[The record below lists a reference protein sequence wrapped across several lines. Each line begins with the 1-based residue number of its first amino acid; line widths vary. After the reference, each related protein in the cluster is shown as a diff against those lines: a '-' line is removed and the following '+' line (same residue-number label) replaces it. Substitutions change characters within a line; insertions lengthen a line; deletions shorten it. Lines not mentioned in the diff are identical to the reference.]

1 MGSGAVERYLL
12 AFNDALVAGA
22 DRRERILAEVEEH
35 LRDSVAS
42 LVDRGLAPE
51 AAAAEAVARFGA
63 PAEAAERFGPDPLGW
78 AQQASAWF
86 DGWRVAHPWVV
97 AVVTVAPLTAFTLWL
112 SGPTTALVLGTCL
125 LLMVTARNLALRP
138 RTEPGFRARSV
149 GLWRDRR
156 RVAVALV
163 WAPIATVVV
172 FLEVAQPTTTWFR
185 AIVLYYLACAVAVYW
200 ARPSCCFDPA
210 CPGAARFAA
219 RHALAGAAVRYG
231 GWALAL
237 AGPGLAAVVPVAD
250 GHTSTALFAL
260 TVFLAAAPL
269 PSRSGQQW
277 LRRRRPLVAVALRSA
292 PILTLEAF
300 NAVRD
305 PSHWLLLLIIGA
317 VVAYAATTREIWR
330 SRWRSEQTRRR
341 LHARTQEVTDEG
353 LPE

>member
-1 MGSGAVERYLL
+1 MSGEVERYLL

-42 LVDRGLAPE
+42 LIERGLAPE

-97 AVVTVAPLTAFTLWL
+97 AVATVAPLTAIMLWL
-112 SGPTTALVLGTCL
+112 SGPTSALLLGVCL
-125 LLMVTARNLALRP
+125 LLMVTARSLVLRR
-138 RTEPGFRARSV
+138 RTEPGYRARNV

-156 RVAVALV
+156 RVAVALGWV
-163 WAPIATVVV
+163 PIIALLVL
-172 FLEVAQPTTTWFR
+172 FELAQPTTTWFR
-185 AIVLYYLACAVAVYW
+185 AIVLYYLACAVAAYW
-200 ARPSCCFDPA
+200 ARPRCCLDPA
-210 CPGAARFAA
+210 CPGATRFAA
-219 RHALAGAAVRYG
+219 RHALTGATVRYA

-237 AGPGLAAVVPVAD
+237 AGPALAAVVPVAD
-250 GHTSTALFAL
+250 SRTSTALFAL
-260 TVFLAAAPL
+260 TVFVAAAPL
-269 PSRSGQQW
+269 PSHASQQW
-277 LRRRRPLVAVALRSA
+277 LRRRRPVVAVALRSA

-305 PSHWLLLLIIGA
+305 PSHWLLLLIIAA
-317 VVAYAATTREIWR
+317 VAAYAATTREIWW
-330 SRWRSEQTRRR
+330 SHWRSEQTRRR
-341 LHARTQEVTDEG
+341 LQARTQEIADEG
-353 LPE
+353 LTE

>member
-1 MGSGAVERYLL
+1 MVSGEVERYLL

-63 PAEAAERFGPDPLGW
+63 PAEAADRFGPDPLGW

-97 AVVTVAPLTAFTLWL
+97 AVTTVAPLTAFTLWR
-112 SGPTTALVLGTCL
+112 SGPTIALVLGICL
-125 LLMVTARNLALRP
+125 LLMISARNVVLR
-138 RTEPGFRARSV
+138 RRAERGYRARNV

-163 WAPIATVVV
+163 WVPIIAIVVLV
-172 FLEVAQPTTTWFR
+172 EVAQPTTTWYR

-200 ARPSCCFDPA
+200 ARPSCCLDPA
-210 CPGAARFAA
+210 CPGATRLAA
-219 RHALAGAAVRYG
+219 RHALTGAAIRYA

-237 AGPGLAAVVPVAD
+237 AGPALAAVVPVAD

-260 TVFLAAAPL
+260 TVFAALAPL
-269 PSRSGQQW
+269 PSRRGQHW
-277 LRRRRPLVAVALRSA
+277 LRGRRPVVAVALRSA
-292 PILTLEAF
+292 PILTLEAV
-300 NAVRD
+300 NALRD
-305 PSHWLLLLIIGA
+305 PSHWPLLLIIGA
-317 VVAYAATTREIWR
+317 LAAYVAMTREIWWN
-330 SRWRSEQTRRR
+330 RWRSEQTRRR
-341 LHARTQEVTDEG
+341 LHARTQEIALGG

>member
-1 MGSGAVERYLL
+1 MVSGELEWYLL

-22 DRRERILAEVEEH
+22 GRRERILAEVEEH
-35 LRDSVAS
+35 LRDSVRS
-42 LVDRGLAPE
+42 LVDGGLAAD

-97 AVVTVAPLTAFTLWL
+97 AVITVAPLAAFTLWR
-112 SGPTTALVLGTCL
+112 SGPTIALALGTCL
-125 LLMVTARNLALRP
+125 LLMITARNLAVRR
-138 RTEPGFRARSV
+138 RTERGYLARSV
-149 GLWRDRR
+149 GLFRERR
-156 RVAVALV
+156 RLAVALV
-163 WAPIATVVV
+163 WVPITALVVLV
-172 FLEVAQPTTTWFR
+172 EVAQPTTTWFR

-200 ARPSCCFDPA
+200 ARPRCCLDPA
-210 CPGAARFAA
+210 CPGATRLAA
-219 RHALAGAAVRYG
+219 RHRLTGAAARYA

-237 AGPGLAAVVPVAD
+237 AGPALAAVVPVAD

-260 TVFLAAAPL
+260 TVFAAVAPL
-269 PSRSGQQW
+269 PSRRGQQW
-277 LRRRRPLVAVALRSA
+277 LRGRRPLVAVALRSA
-292 PILTLEAF
+292 PILALEAF

-305 PSHWLLLLIIGA
+305 PSYWPLLLTIGA
-317 VVAYAATTREIWR
+317 VAVYVAVVREIWW

-341 LHARTQEVTDEG
+341 LHARTQEIADEG